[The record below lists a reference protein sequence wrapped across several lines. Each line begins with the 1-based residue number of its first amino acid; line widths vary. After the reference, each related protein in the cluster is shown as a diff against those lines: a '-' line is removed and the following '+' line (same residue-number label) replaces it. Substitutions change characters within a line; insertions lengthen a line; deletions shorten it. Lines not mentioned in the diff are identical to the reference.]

1 MERCDVVLLET
12 RPQRKADALIALRGS
27 PHADIMDQNVAV
39 VVALV
44 SLGLLLLLIVGL
56 FIMIDSFDQQP
67 SASSALAS
75 MGGATAS
82 AANGGASKPAKKR
95 VYTQGVR
102 LEDLLTWPAADAAE
116 ALAAYLQQMEGDER
130 EALFSHLPQATNCVL
145 GLDQHVPGSPR
156 GWLNEQSR
164 LLSEPNRNVRGAQA
178 LAQKLLDLV
187 AAPDRTGGTVALVGG
202 SLGAVGGG
210 STGGGG
216 GGVTAKPVPGHLY
229 TKLIDAGRGPEGGMR
244 YTFFSKHLP
253 APARVALA
261 NGQPKLVP
269 ALFAAR
275 LPNRLGLQGGGSPA
289 GAVPGRI
296 PEPINLVLAAWEY
309 FLFCFCLWP
318 LTDAGERAMD
328 VVTPPAAALPGAAML
343 ASMGGSKPQP
353 GEPLYLTILGS
364 YLRALVPVR
373 APLPADGSGPGWL
386 LLSALSQFWL
396 CQNAE
401 PLVAAQLAAQ
411 TPFADTKASVL
422 TALSFVVRHLNAH
435 EVARLAD
442 PASALA
448 ASASAHAA
456 FRAPFYHFFDKQ
468 LDSLP
473 EISAR
478 VAHLIRLF
486 THYLQ
491 PWRPEGQQPGD
502 KAGDK
507 GGASAGGAS
516 VIGGAMA
523 TAAGAAAPAAAG
535 SAVTG
540 ATSDSAAA
548 PAATAASSAVVATMA
563 AEAAAAWRWAGFVR
577 GNYLLYVRLLVSVSR
592 EVKLGRFR
600 FNEKRDVV
608 MLREAMA
615 LFSSPHVL
623 LLLRQMGEALE
634 LLLLGGS
641 NAAVGGVGSA
651 ALGSA
656 SSGASASAAAG
667 GPGGLRDVLVGQLA
681 QLEGRD
687 PSRWRATCDAY
698 LPAKVYAALDG
709 MDRELQTKLDEHR
722 KRQREKNFFES
733 AGDSSSKS
741 YVTVVEELRRFAQRC
756 MRELQPAGQPSARP
770 VVAVE
775 KHKSDIRPAFTLL
788 RPASDGYGGY
798 ENAPLTDEQRRM
810 LGKGHARCSRLG
822 VAYRATPRR
831 PVRPVGE
838 GELPILVDL
847 SERLAAR
854 LPLAARRLGLHPRI
868 LASVPSLCLCTIY
881 AILIAIRPTRPAA
894 SSVAPAVA
902 TPIAT
907 PATPDAAGLTAVHP
921 AAVEAAALRAQQ
933 QQPDRQPDLSL
944 SDALL
949 TALWW
954 LLLLPTLAVGVL
966 YLRHVM
972 RRYRPVK
979 AASAESWVPWFA
991 EQLARGTPEEELKE
1005 YMRRA
1010 LPEGAFA
1017 PEDDAAAIERML
1029 ARARE
1034 RLQYE

>member
-1 MERCDVVLLET
+1 
-12 RPQRKADALIALRGS
+12 
-27 PHADIMDQNVAV
+27 
-39 VVALV
+39 
-44 SLGLLLLLIVGL
+44 
-56 FIMIDSFDQQP
+56 
-67 SASSALAS
+67 
-75 MGGATAS
+75 
-82 AANGGASKPAKKR
+82 
-95 VYTQGVR
+95 
-102 LEDLLTWPAADAAE
+102 
-116 ALAAYLQQMEGDER
+116 
-130 EALFSHLPQATNCVL
+130 
-145 GLDQHVPGSPR
+145 
-156 GWLNEQSR
+156 
-164 LLSEPNRNVRGAQA
+164 
-178 LAQKLLDLV
+178 
-187 AAPDRTGGTVALVGG
+187 
-202 SLGAVGGG
+202 
-210 STGGGG
+210 
-216 GGVTAKPVPGHLY
+216 
-229 TKLIDAGRGPEGGMR
+229 MR

-253 APARVALA
+253 PPARVALA

-523 TAAGAAAPAAAG
+523 AAAA
-535 SAVTG
+535 
-540 ATSDSAAA
+540 
-548 PAATAASSAVVATMA
+548 AASSAVVATMA

-600 FNEKRDVV
+600 LNEKRDVV

-651 ALGSA
+651 SLGSA

-667 GPGGLRDVLVGQLA
+667 GPGGPGGLRDVLVGQLA
-681 QLEGRD
+681 QLEGCLLYTS
-687 PSRWRATCDAY
+687 PS
-698 LPAKVYAALDG
+698 
-709 MDRELQTKLDEHR
+709 
-722 KRQREKNFFES
+722 
-733 AGDSSSKS
+733 
-741 YVTVVEELRRFAQRC
+741 
-756 MRELQPAGQPSARP
+756 
-770 VVAVE
+770 
-775 KHKSDIRPAFTLL
+775 
-788 RPASDGYGGY
+788 
-798 ENAPLTDEQRRM
+798 
-810 LGKGHARCSRLG
+810 
-822 VAYRATPRR
+822 PR
-831 PVRPVGE
+831 
-838 GELPILVDL
+838 
-847 SERLAAR
+847 
-854 LPLAARRLGLHPRI
+854 
-868 LASVPSLCLCTIY
+868 
-881 AILIAIRPTRPAA
+881 
-894 SSVAPAVA
+894 
-902 TPIAT
+902 
-907 PATPDAAGLTAVHP
+907 
-921 AAVEAAALRAQQ
+921 
-933 QQPDRQPDLSL
+933 DRQKSRMPS
-944 SDALL
+944 
-949 TALWW
+949 
-954 LLLLPTLAVGVL
+954 
-966 YLRHVM
+966 
-972 RRYRPVK
+972 
-979 AASAESWVPWFA
+979 SA
-991 EQLARGTPEEELKE
+991 
-1005 YMRRA
+1005 
-1010 LPEGAFA
+1010 
-1017 PEDDAAAIERML
+1017 
-1029 ARARE
+1029 
-1034 RLQYE
+1034 